1 MALEGAGRSER
12 ARLDGILPVAT
23 FGRAVPGSPLSTDL
37 RGMPA
42 RGSMDLRA
50 VLDDDHLAR
59 RGGLWRLRV
68 AVGTQSLPG
77 LRHRSSSVRTVVGV
91 APFEGAA
98 REAVHALKYENKHA
112 IAPMMGRL
120 MARAARDLEAD
131 LVVPTT
137 LHRSRR
143 RERGYDQAGLLSRVI
158 ARELKIDADVTVLER
173 VRRTKQQVALGPEE
187 RRLNVAGAFRVTR
200 RLHGETVLLVDD
212 VFTTGATIEAAATA
226 LLEGGA
232 RSVLGVV
239 FGSAEIGHDSFGRK
253 SGRRGFTASPPGR
266 STR

>member
-1 MALEGAGRSER
+1 VLDSTVSYPSPSSVERCLDLLFPPTCVECRRVGRWICARCWAKITWLEGASCG
-12 ARLDGILPVAT
+12 VC
-23 FGRAVPGSPLSTDL
+23 GSPSLHN
-37 RGMPA
+37 PC
-42 RGSMDLRA
+42 
-50 VLDDDHLAR
+50 R
-59 RGGLWRLRV
+59 RC
-68 AVGTQSLPG
+68 AHS
-77 LRHRSSSVRTVVGV
+77 SSSVGTVVGV

-112 IAPMMGRL
+112 IAPLMGRL

-143 RERGYDQAGLLSRVI
+143 RERGYDQAGLLARVI
-158 ARELKIDADVTVLER
+158 ARELKIDLDVAVLER

-187 RRLNVAGAFRVTR
+187 RRRNVAGAFRVTR
-200 RLHGETVLLVDD
+200 PLHGETVLLVDD
-212 VFTTGATIEAAATA
+212 VLTTGATIEAAATA

-239 FGSAEIGHDSFGRK
+239 FGSAEIGQDSHARK
-253 SGRRGFTASPPGR
+253 SSRRSFTASLPGR